1 MSEPKIY
8 TQLITFP
15 GIPIETVTNAVGL
28 LMNVHGVQHQLT
40 VNPEGF
46 SSDALVTGNEVADI
60 RATNQYLE
68 LNGLLGGLSRDHEL
82 VTCDTKSDSKCLH
95 LTLTCK

>member
-28 LMNVHGVQHQLT
+28 LMNVHGVEHQLT
-40 VNPEGF
+40 VNP
-46 SSDALVTGNEVADI
+46 
-60 RATNQYLE
+60 
-68 LNGLLGGLSRDHEL
+68 
-82 VTCDTKSDSKCLH
+82 
-95 LTLTCK
+95 